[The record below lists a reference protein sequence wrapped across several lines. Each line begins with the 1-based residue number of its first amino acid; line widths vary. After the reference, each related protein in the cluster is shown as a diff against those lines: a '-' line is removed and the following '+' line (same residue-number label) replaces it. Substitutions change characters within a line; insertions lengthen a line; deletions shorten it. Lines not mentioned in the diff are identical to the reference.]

1 MRISIWGDYA
11 CPYCYIGETYLQRAI
26 KELGVEDK
34 IEYDLNAFQIDLDAP
49 KSTKNTNAALL
60 AYEKAMPLSKANA
73 AYDHVKT
80 LGKAAGLTINEA
92 TAYNTNTMDAH
103 RMVQWAKDTYHD
115 SKLTANL
122 ADDLFYAYFTEN
134 NLESRGVESVPYFI
148 INGQQFDGVQDV
160 STFKTAI
167 GAALGMKPAEFLNF

>member
-122 ADDLFYAYFTEN
+122 AE
-134 NLESRGVESVPYFI
+134 
-148 INGQQFDGVQDV
+148 
-160 STFKTAI
+160 I
-167 GAALGMKPAEFLNF
+167 GRAHV